1 MAVKKKKGLGR
12 GLDALIAPS
21 VPQANHSTASAISN
35 DTSTLP
41 TPSSEKAATST
52 ETSTQPNVVEKI
64 VEVPVEKI
72 VEKVVEV
79 PVEKVVEK
87 VVEVPV
93 EKIVE
98 KVIEKESETMVKID
112 EIEPNR
118 SQPRQNFDEDAL
130 QELADSI
137 KLHGIIQPLIVQ
149 KNDEFYKIIAGERR
163 WRAARLAG
171 LTEVPVIIK
180 DYTPMESM
188 EIALIENLQR
198 ENLNPIEEAIGY
210 NLLMDEFNLTQ
221 ELISQRVGKSR
232 SAIANSLRLL
242 SLEDEIQKMLILGT
256 LTSGHA
262 RAILSLDDKE
272 LRIALSKRII
282 EDNLNVRQA
291 EALAKQLQKK
301 KPQKKKSEKTAYDIE
316 IEKIQNTL
324 SSAMGTKVR
333 INHTA
338 KKGKIEIEYYGNEDL
353 ERVLGFFNIKGE

>member
-1 MAVKKKKGLGR
+1 MAKKGLGK
-12 GLDALIAPS
+12 GLNSLFNEEDIEE
-21 VPQANHSTASAISN
+21 V
-35 DTSTLP
+35 TSEITK
-41 TPSSEKAATST
+41 SSEGDIK
-52 ETSTQPNVVEKI
+52 
-64 VEVPVEKI
+64 
-72 VEKVVEV
+72 KVRM
-79 PVEKVVEK
+79 
-87 VVEVPV
+87 
-93 EKIVE
+93 
-98 KVIEKESETMVKID
+98 SL
-112 EIEPNR
+112 IEPNKK
-118 SQPRQNFDEDAL
+118 QPRRHFDEEKITA
-130 QELADSI
+130 LADSI
-137 KLHGIIQPLIVQ
+137 KEHGLIQPIIITPSD
-149 KNDEFYKIIAGERR
+149 NNMYKIVAGERR
-163 WRAARLAG
+163 WRAAKKANLKEIPA
-171 LTEVPVIIK
+171 VIRK
-180 DYTPMESM
+180 YSEEQVA

-301 KPQKKKSEKTAYDIE
+301 KPQKKKSEKTSYDIE

>member
-1 MAVKKKKGLGR
+1 MAKKGLGK
-12 GLDALIAPS
+12 GLNSLFNEEDIEE
-21 VPQANHSTASAISN
+21 V
-35 DTSTLP
+35 TSEITK
-41 TPSSEKAATST
+41 SSEGDIK
-52 ETSTQPNVVEKI
+52 
-64 VEVPVEKI
+64 
-72 VEKVVEV
+72 KVRM
-79 PVEKVVEK
+79 
-87 VVEVPV
+87 
-93 EKIVE
+93 
-98 KVIEKESETMVKID
+98 SL
-112 EIEPNR
+112 IEPNKK
-118 SQPRQNFDEDAL
+118 QPRRHFDEEKITA
-130 QELADSI
+130 LADSI
-137 KLHGIIQPLIVQ
+137 KEHGLIQPIIITPSD
-149 KNDEFYKIIAGERR
+149 NNMYKIVAGERR
-163 WRAARLAG
+163 WRAAKKANLKEIPA
-171 LTEVPVIIK
+171 VIRK
-180 DYTPMESM
+180 YSEEQVA

-301 KPQKKKSEKTAYDIE
+301 KPQNKKSEKTAYDIE

-338 KKGKIEIEYYGNEDL
+338 TKGKIEIEYYGNEDL

>member
-1 MAVKKKKGLGR
+1 MAKKVLGKGLNS
-12 GLDALIAPS
+12 LFNEEDIEE
-21 VPQANHSTASAISN
+21 V
-35 DTSTLP
+35 TSEITK
-41 TPSSEKAATST
+41 SSEGDIK
-52 ETSTQPNVVEKI
+52 
-64 VEVPVEKI
+64 
-72 VEKVVEV
+72 KVRM
-79 PVEKVVEK
+79 
-87 VVEVPV
+87 
-93 EKIVE
+93 
-98 KVIEKESETMVKID
+98 SL
-112 EIEPNR
+112 IEPNKK
-118 SQPRQNFDEDAL
+118 QPRRHFDEEKITA
-130 QELADSI
+130 LADSI
-137 KLHGIIQPLIVQ
+137 KEHGLIQPIIITPSD
-149 KNDEFYKIIAGERR
+149 NNMYKIVAGERR
-163 WRAARLAG
+163 WRAAKKANLKEIPA
-171 LTEVPVIIK
+171 VIRK
-180 DYTPMESM
+180 YSEEQVA

-301 KPQKKKSEKTAYDIE
+301 KPQNKKSEKTAYDIE

>member
-1 MAVKKKKGLGR
+1 MAKKGLGK
-12 GLDALIAPS
+12 GLNSLFNEEDIEE
-21 VPQANHSTASAISN
+21 V
-35 DTSTLP
+35 TSDITQ
-41 TPSSEKAATST
+41 SSDGDIK
-52 ETSTQPNVVEKI
+52 
-64 VEVPVEKI
+64 
-72 VEKVVEV
+72 KVRM
-79 PVEKVVEK
+79 
-87 VVEVPV
+87 
-93 EKIVE
+93 
-98 KVIEKESETMVKID
+98 SL
-112 EIEPNR
+112 IEPNKK
-118 SQPRQNFDEDAL
+118 QPRRHFDEEKITA
-130 QELADSI
+130 LADSI
-137 KLHGIIQPLIVQ
+137 KEHGLIQPIIITPSD
-149 KNDEFYKIIAGERR
+149 NNMYKIVAGERR
-163 WRAARLAG
+163 WRAAKKANLKEIPA
-171 LTEVPVIIK
+171 VIRK
-180 DYTPMESM
+180 YSEEQVA

-301 KPQKKKSEKTAYDIE
+301 KPQKKEPEKTAYDIE

-324 SSAMGTKVR
+324 SSAMGTKVK